1 MNILF
6 VGIGGFFG
14 SGIRYLVTRLFD
26 VLMPVFPF
34 GTLICNVVAGFLI
47 GLIIGIE
54 RQTGVLPARLKLFLT
69 TGLLGGLSTFSTFS
83 LETMVAI
90 ENGKLFIAAGNIILN
105 VSLCLVG
112 VFLGLTLSKVLVIK

>member
-14 SGIRYLVTRLFD
+14 SGIRYLVTKLMSI
-26 VLMPVFPF
+26 LMPTFPL
-34 GTLICNVVAGFLI
+34 GTLTCNVVAGFLI

-54 RQTGVLPARLKLFLT
+54 RQTEVLPNRLKLFLT

-90 ENGKLFIAAGNIILN
+90 ESGKYLIAASNIMLNLIL
-105 VSLCLVG
+105 C
-112 VFLGLTLSKVLVIK
+112 FLGVLSGLAIAKALTN